1 MVTISDVD
9 PRALNRELAREL
21 KERKITTPPAWAPFV
36 KTGSHNERTPQDAEW
51 WHHRAAAILR
61 VVAQKGPVGTAKLR
75 VRFGGRKNR
84 GVAPDQYREAGGNII
99 RKILQQLE
107 KAGLVKQLEKAGH
120 KGRALTK
127 AGAGLLKE
135 AVNRAQKAAPAEV
148 TQ

>member
-61 VVAQKGPVGTAKLR
+61 VVALNGEGAASFAVVQASIGEHAEKPAGT
-75 VRFGGRKNR
+75 
-84 GVAPDQYREAGGNII
+84 
-99 RKILQQLE
+99 
-107 KAGLVKQLEKAGH
+107 
-120 KGRALTK
+120 
-127 AGAGLLKE
+127 
-135 AVNRAQKAAPAEV
+135 
-148 TQ
+148 